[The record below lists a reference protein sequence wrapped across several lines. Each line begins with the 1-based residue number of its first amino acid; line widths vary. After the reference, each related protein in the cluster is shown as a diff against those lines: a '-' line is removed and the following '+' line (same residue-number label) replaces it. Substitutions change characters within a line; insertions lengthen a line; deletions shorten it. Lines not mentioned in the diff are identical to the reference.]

1 MEDLDENSEL
11 FNRTKNRIIALNFAL
26 KFALKLDSSETFD
39 KIVLSARSFEQIVLA
54 SRAFENYLNEP
65 IADGQ

>member
-1 MEDLDENSEL
+1 MDQKESNDIMEEL
-11 FNRTKNRIIALNFAL
+11 EEHIEMNNKAKNRVTALYLAVKLSPNQNF
-26 KFALKLDSSETFD
+26 DM
-39 KIVLSARSFEQIVLA
+39 VVLA